1 MEEFHETYIDCNYCR
16 ARRRNRRLRTRPGT
30 PANPAEQPPTNRMDQ
45 VTTTTRLP
53 TASSDCAKN
62 WPYSAKRSAPMKST
76 DPQSVDT
83 GAKPATIVADEQWVG
98 RYVYSSDG
106 KDLGKIA
113 SVKKTGTSSDIFF
126 DTGGFLGLGATRST
140 VTSDQVPDILSD
152 RIVLRLSEADAKS
165 LPADDNNSSQ
175 K

>member
-1 MEEFHETYIDCNYCR
+1 M
-16 ARRRNRRLRTRPGT
+16 RLISAVAIAALAAGT
-30 PANPAEQPPTNRMDQ
+30 AAYAQDAAPQTNPAEQPPTNRMDQ
-45 VTTTTRLP
+45 AAP
-53 TASSDCAKN
+53 TMK
-62 WPYSAKRSAPMKST
+62 APDGHQQTAPTGRVGEAVPSMKST

-83 GAKPATIVADEQWVG
+83 GAKPATFVADEQWVG

-113 SVKKTGTSSDIFF
+113 SVNKTGTSSDISF
-126 DTGGFLGLGATRST
+126 DMGGFLGIGATRKH
-140 VTSDQVPDILSD
+140 VTSDQVQDVLSN

-165 LPADDNNSSQ
+165 LPADDNKQ